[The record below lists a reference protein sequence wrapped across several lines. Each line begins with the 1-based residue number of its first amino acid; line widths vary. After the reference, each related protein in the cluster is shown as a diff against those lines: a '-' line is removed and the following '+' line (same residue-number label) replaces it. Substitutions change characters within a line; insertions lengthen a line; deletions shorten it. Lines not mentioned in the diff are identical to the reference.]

1 MRAVELVVSGRV
13 QGVFYRDTAREEAAR
28 LGIAGWIRNREDGA
42 VVARV
47 EGAPEAVD
55 RFVAWSHEG
64 PAAAHVDSV
73 EVSEVSPTG
82 VAGFDVLH

>member
-1 MRAVELVVSGRV
+1 MPHDRATRGGARIIRRMHEGRWS
-13 QGVFYRDTAREEAAR
+13 RR

-55 RFVAWSHEG
+55 QFVAWSHEG
-64 PAAAHVDSV
+64 PPAARVESV
-73 EVSEVSPTG
+73 EVSEVSPEG
-82 VAGFDVLH
+82 IAGFDVLH